1 MFVDP
6 NGKQAW
12 AWGIWGWIGTD
23 LAVPEPTDIVPH
35 KWLGYAIGGAIAGI
49 AIGIN
54 YMSKSSSQP
63 KIDSSKV
70 TKEKKQVSGN
80 ANVQNLI
87 QSRMLVRKREIV
99 ERMILTGTM
108 EEPKLRLKSK

>member
-1 MFVDP
+1 
-6 NGKQAW
+6 
-12 AWGIWGWIGTD
+12 
-23 LAVPEPTDIVPH
+23 
-35 KWLGYAIGGAIAGI
+35 
-49 AIGIN
+49 
-54 YMSKSSSQP
+54 MSKSSSQP

-87 QSRMLVRKREIV
+87 QNRMLVRKRELV
-99 ERMILTGTM
+99 ERMSLTGTM

>member
-1 MFVDP
+1 
-6 NGKQAW
+6 
-12 AWGIWGWIGTD
+12 
-23 LAVPEPTDIVPH
+23 
-35 KWLGYAIGGAIAGI
+35 
-49 AIGIN
+49 
-54 YMSKSSSQP
+54 MSKSSSQP

-70 TKEKKQVSGN
+70 TKEKKQVFGN

-99 ERMILTGTM
+99 ERMILTVTM